1 MTVSGVK
8 SSLRA
13 GLIAA
18 SGVAVLAAGLLFAP
32 GRSRAEEVDPAKA
45 QFIKSC
51 GVCHAVE
58 KDAAPRQGPS
68 LLGVVGRKAA
78 SVEGFKYSEAL
89 KSADWA
95 WDEKNLDPWLENAAL
110 VKPGTI
116 MNYRQA
122 DPDKRALIIAYLKSL
137 SAAK

>member
-1 MTVSGVK
+1 MAGEWWTRRQSGASTVCLGAAAMLGALLVSAP
-8 SSLRA
+8 LRA
-13 GLIAA
+13 EDAD
-18 SGVAVLAAGLLFAP
+18 P
-32 GRSRAEEVDPAKA
+32 GKA
-45 QFIKSC
+45 QFLKSC

-58 KDAAPRQGPS
+58 KDAAPRQGPN

-78 SVEGFKYSEAL
+78 SVDGFKYSEAL
-89 KSADWA
+89 KTADWT
-95 WDEKNLDPWLENAAL
+95 WDEKNLDPWLENAAV

>member
-1 MTVSGVK
+1 MK
-8 SSLRA
+8 SFANHA
-13 GLIAA
+13 GLVVAA
-18 SGVAVLAAGLLFAP
+18 VFLAVSAAPL
-32 GRSRAEEVDPAKA
+32 SAEDADAGKA

-58 KDAAPRQGPS
+58 KDAAPRQGPN

-78 SVEGFKYSEAL
+78 SVEGFKYSDAL
-89 KSADWA
+89 KTADWT
-95 WDEKNLDPWLENAAL
+95 WDEKNLDPWLENAAT

-122 DPDKRALIIAYLKSL
+122 DPDKRTLIISYLKSL